1 MHRLV
6 TFLALTLAFAP
17 LRVLAQDTP
26 TPDPDLQQKRQQRRI
41 IVQPRP
47 SPEVLQRD
55 ADQAVD
61 EFAARR
67 RLDETLRDSNPS
79 LPRRPDLGEPV
90 RGGIQ
95 TREINKALTR

>member
-1 MHRLV
+1 
-6 TFLALTLAFAP
+6 
-17 LRVLAQDTP
+17 
-26 TPDPDLQQKRQQRRI
+26 
-41 IVQPRP
+41 
-47 SPEVLQRD
+47 VLQRD

>member
-6 TFLALTLAFAP
+6 TILALTLVLAP
-17 LRVLAQDTP
+17 LRVLAQSPP
-26 TPDPDLQQKRQQRRI
+26 TPDPDLQQKRQHRRI

-61 EFAARR
+61 EFAAQRR
-67 RLDETLRDSNPS
+67 RDETLRDNNPS
-79 LPRRPDLGEPV
+79 LPRRPDLTEPV
-90 RGGIQ
+90 QGGIQ